1 MCEKLDRTALA
12 NSYHEKGYSCAQ
24 AVACAFCDMLPYAP
38 EELAPILGCFGGG
51 FRSGEICGTVSGAA
65 VVLGLRFPHSVANDL
80 ETKELAGEKMREF
93 QRRFL
98 ERFPTVRCAE
108 LKERPDALEGS
119 AAAARLGFKKNCT
132 IYISGAVEILEE
144 MLTES
149 C

>member
-80 ETKELAGEKMREF
+80 EAKELAGEKMREF
-93 QRRFL
+93 QRRF
-98 ERFPTVRCAE
+98 
-108 LKERPDALEGS
+108 
-119 AAAARLGFKKNCT
+119 
-132 IYISGAVEILEE
+132 
-144 MLTES
+144 
-149 C
+149 